1 MLALFNRQN
10 IEIKDILEEA
20 EEIYFLDEFDN
31 ALFETLSTPS
41 DDLAK
46 IIYKNMGGLRS
57 NEKVLNQIK
66 ELVNSTSLKATLD
79 RVIKKEIAST
89 NTGVITTEEE
99 IKAYNVIKTILAMS
113 SKIKS
118 PQLDRI
124 SYRDLKTMFII
135 IVDDNQNKQICSV
148 IFKDNSKVIEIDK
161 KPYKLD
167 EVSIS
172 SITKLK
178 KELIEKALS
187 HLS

>member
-1 MLALFNRQN
+1 
-10 IEIKDILEEA
+10 
-20 EEIYFLDEFDN
+20 
-31 ALFETLSTPS
+31 
-41 DDLAK
+41 
-46 IIYKNMGGLRS
+46 
-57 NEKVLNQIK
+57 
-66 ELVNSTSLKATLD
+66 
-79 RVIKKEIAST
+79 
-89 NTGVITTEEE
+89 
-99 IKAYNVIKTILAMS
+99 MS